1 MTMRMTRR
9 GWLQSGLQVT
19 VAAAMASVAAQ
30 TLAQGDKS
38 CLDGKINDGL
48 AKSLN
53 FTEHSTTPNQT
64 CSNGG
69 LFSGD
74 AASCGQCQIFSATV
88 NPKGHCDSWAA
99 K

>member
-1 MTMRMTRR
+1 MTTRMTRR
-9 GWLQSGLQVT
+9 GLLRSGLQVT
-19 VAAAMASVAAQ
+19 LAGVVVSVAAV
-30 TLAQGDKS
+30 ARAEEKS
-38 CLDGKINDGL
+38 CLDGNINEGL

-64 CSNGG
+64 CSNCG
-69 LFSGD
+69 LFGGNAS
-74 AASCGQCQIFSATV
+74 SCGQCQIFSATV

>member
-1 MTMRMTRR
+1 
-9 GWLQSGLQVT
+9 VT
-19 VAAAMASVAAQ
+19 AAAAVVAVAAVAQ
-30 TLAQGDKS
+30 AQGEKS

-64 CSNGG
+64 CGNCG

-74 AASCGQCQIFSATV
+74 ASACGQCQIFSATV
-88 NPKGHCDSWAA
+88 NAKGHCDSWAA